1 MSHQALGSR
10 VLSVIAFV
18 SLFAAC
24 TQQSLSA
31 AAAPATAPP
40 PPAPVSPP
48 PLVRGLPDFAPLVE
62 AVGPAVVN
70 VKVIERAQ
78 ARNRANAQ
86 TSPFEEDDALGE
98 FFRRFGIDPRGGGG
112 PQPRR
117 EGQGSGFIVTRDGYV
132 LTNAHVVEGATS
144 ISVTLTDRREYAAKV
159 IGTDEGSDVAV
170 LKIEGK
176 NLPTARLGDPSRLR
190 VGEWVVAIGSPFGFQ
205 NSVTAGIVSATSR
218 QVPSEGPTNYVNFI
232 QSDVAVNPG
241 NSGGPL
247 FNLSGE
253 VVGINSQIYSN
264 TGSFAGLSFSIPIDI
279 ANNVREQ
286 LVKTGRVTRG
296 RLGVSIKPVTADLA
310 DGYGLDRPRG
320 ALVTQVVEDGPA
332 AKAGIRSEDIIL
344 KVNGRIVETMGE
356 LPPMVATIKPGTT
369 AQVEVWRG
377 KAARNINVTVD
388 ELPVDATRSARM
400 NPQSDRDSGAGASV
414 GLGLSVREL
423 TAQEKQ
429 RLRTEGNLV
438 VVEAAG
444 AAADAGI
451 QSGDVILRANG
462 KPINSVDELRNAVK
476 GKGTV
481 PLVIQNESGQN
492 IVAVK
497 PE

>member
-1 MSHQALGSR
+1 MSHQGFGSR

-24 TQQSLSA
+24 TQQSSSA
-31 AAAPATAPP
+31 AAATAPA
-40 PPAPVSPP
+40 PPAAVSPP
-48 PLVRGLPDFAPLVE
+48 PLVRGLPDFTALVD

-70 VKVIERAQ
+70 VKVAERAPARGRGDGAQ
-78 ARNRANAQ
+78 AN
-86 TSPFEEDDALGE
+86 PFGDDDAFGE
-98 FFRRFGIDPRGGGG
+98 FFRKFGI
-112 PQPRR
+112 QPRMPQQPR
-117 EGQGSGFIVTRDGYV
+117 EGQGSGFILTNDGYV

-144 ISVTLTDRREYAAKV
+144 ITVTLTDRREYSAKV
-159 IGTDEGSDVAV
+159 VGADEGSDVAV
-170 LKIEGK
+170 LKIDGRS
-176 NLPTARLGDPSRLR
+176 LPTVRIGDPSRLR

-218 QVPSEGPTNYVNFI
+218 QVPGEGPTNYVNFI

-264 TGSFAGLSFSIPIDI
+264 TGSFAGLSFAIPIDI

-296 RLGVSIKPVTADLA
+296 RIGVSIQPVTAALA

-320 ALVTQVVEDGPA
+320 ALVTSVTEGGPA
-332 AKAGIRSEDIIL
+332 AKAGLRSEDIIL
-344 KVNGRIVETMGE
+344 RVNSRGVETSGE
-356 LPPMVATIKPGTT
+356 LPPMIAAIKPGTT
-369 AQVEVWRG
+369 AQLEVWRG
-377 KAARNINVTVD
+377 KGARNISVTVD
-388 ELPVDATRSARM
+388 ELPAEAIRTARAGGA
-400 NPQSDRDSGAGASV
+400 PERGGAGPATSIEK
-414 GLGLSVREL
+414 LGLSVREL
-423 TAQEKQ
+423 TAAEKQ
-429 RLRTEGNLV
+429 QLRTEGNV
-438 VVEAAG
+438 VVQEAEG
-444 AAADAGI
+444 PAADAGI
-451 QSGDVILRANG
+451 RSGDVILRANG
-462 KPINSVDELRNAVK
+462 NRITSIDDLRNAAK

-481 PLVIQNESGQN
+481 PLVIQNANGQE
-492 IVAVK
+492 IVAVR